1 MDSLK
6 GSQDPQGFPGHTLRT
21 ADQSNE
27 IQEKAN
33 GDVIRDTSG
42 RTGPWVTASFLGVRG
57 TRDDIEHGLGTCPA
71 WTLIL
76 VLPLT
81 SCVSMD
87 PPRASVSH
95 L

>member
-33 GDVIRDTSG
+33 GGEGWGTENGQVVVVSDVSE
-42 RTGPWVTASFLGVRG
+42 TAIHECLRSSP
-57 TRDDIEHGLGTCPA
+57 GLQMPS
-71 WTLIL
+71 L
-76 VLPLT
+76 
-81 SCVSMD
+81 
-87 PPRASVSH
+87 
-95 L
+95 